1 VRHTLRTFRREAG
14 FAAFAVLMLAIG
26 IGANTAVFSIADT
39 VLVKPLPFRDPGR
52 LVWVANTGKGGGLS
66 AVTSR
71 TSNLRDWRRLNHSF
85 TDLGAYFAFFDYG
98 GYTLTGLGEP
108 ERLVGVGVT
117 RTFLD
122 VLGVQPAP
130 GRNFVDEECVWNGRP
145 AVILTYPFW
154 QRRFGGDAAVVGR
167 SLTLNGVAS
176 VVVGVLPASF
186 DFASIFSPGSR
197 IDLLRPFPVSDE
209 TDRQGNTLATVGR
222 LKPGV
227 SVAQAQED
235 LDRIN
240 AQLKREDPGRW
251 GLGAAVTPLRAQVS
265 GRFRRALILLMCGV
279 GAVLLIACA
288 NLSNLLLARS
298 VSRRKEMA
306 MRSALGASRGRLVR
320 QMLTESFV
328 LALAGAALGT
338 LLAWALVRAVAGTT
352 AISIPLLAT
361 VALDWRALA
370 FTAAAAA
377 ATGLIFGLVPA
388 LQVSRRGD
396 LEALN
401 DAGRGTSEG
410 RARASIRSALMVAE
424 MAMACMLIV
433 GAGLLLRSFVTLLDV
448 DLGFDAGHA
457 AKWRIDPGR
466 RYAQVEDRRVFY
478 QRLVERVEGLP
489 GVTAVGM
496 TDALPFGRNRSWTI
510 QARGETY
517 GPGQVPTAFPRLVDP
532 GYLGAMRIALVAGRG
547 FTPFDTSD
555 TEPVMVVNQTLAR
568 QLWPGR
574 DAVGQVALI
583 GRSEWHVVGVV
594 ADVHHGSLEQQS
606 GLEMY
611 MPIAQQT
618 DFGSLELVVRS
629 TVPPASLAPGLRAA
643 LHDLDPAVP
652 LGEFTT
658 LQGLVDQA
666 VSPRRFLLQV
676 FGAFALAALALAA
689 LGIYG
694 VVAYS
699 VRQRQQEFGIRMA
712 LGASGPRVQASVL
725 GRTLAL
731 ALAGV
736 AIGAAG
742 ALALGRAVASLLY
755 GVQPTDPATFAA
767 VAALLTAVA
776 VLAAYV
782 PARRASRVDLAEV
795 LRSA

>member
-1 VRHTLRTFRREAG
+1 
-14 FAAFAVLMLAIG
+14 
-26 IGANTAVFSIADT
+26 
-39 VLVKPLPFRDPGR
+39 
-52 LVWVANTGKGGGLS
+52 
-66 AVTSR
+66 
-71 TSNLRDWRRLNHSF
+71 
-85 TDLGAYFAFFDYG
+85 
-98 GYTLTGLGEP
+98 
-108 ERLVGVGVT
+108 
-117 RTFLD
+117 
-122 VLGVQPAP
+122 
-130 GRNFVDEECVWNGRP
+130 
-145 AVILTYPFW
+145 
-154 QRRFGGDAAVVGR
+154 
-167 SLTLNGVAS
+167 
-176 VVVGVLPASF
+176 
-186 DFASIFSPGSR
+186 
-197 IDLLRPFPVSDE
+197 
-209 TDRQGNTLATVGR
+209 
-222 LKPGV
+222 
-227 SVAQAQED
+227 
-235 LDRIN
+235 
-240 AQLKREDPGRW
+240 
-251 GLGAAVTPLRAQVS
+251 
-265 GRFRRALILLMCGV
+265 
-279 GAVLLIACA
+279 
-288 NLSNLLLARS
+288 
-298 VSRRKEMA
+298 
-306 MRSALGASRGRLVR
+306 
-320 QMLTESFV
+320 
-328 LALAGAALGT
+328 
-338 LLAWALVRAVAGTT
+338 
-352 AISIPLLAT
+352 
-361 VALDWRALA
+361 
-370 FTAAAAA
+370 
-377 ATGLIFGLVPA
+377 
-388 LQVSRRGD
+388 
-396 LEALN
+396 
-401 DAGRGTSEG
+401 
-410 RARASIRSALMVAE
+410 
-424 MAMACMLIV
+424 
-433 GAGLLLRSFVTLLDV
+433 
-448 DLGFDAGHA
+448 
-457 AKWRIDPGR
+457 
-466 RYAQVEDRRVFY
+466 
-478 QRLVERVEGLP
+478 
-489 GVTAVGM
+489 
-496 TDALPFGRNRSWTI
+496 
-510 QARGETY
+510 
-517 GPGQVPTAFPRLVDP
+517 
-532 GYLGAMRIALVAGRG
+532 MRIALVAGRG

-712 LGASGPRVQASVL
+712 LGASGPRVLASVL

-755 GVQPTDPATFAA
+755 GVQPRDPATFAA

>member
-1 VRHTLRTFRREAG
+1 
-14 FAAFAVLMLAIG
+14 M
-26 IGANTAVFSIADT
+26 
-39 VLVKPLPFRDPGR
+39 
-52 LVWVANTGKGGGLS
+52 
-66 AVTSR
+66 
-71 TSNLRDWRRLNHSF
+71 
-85 TDLGAYFAFFDYG
+85 
-98 GYTLTGLGEP
+98 
-108 ERLVGVGVT
+108 GVGVT

-145 AVILTYPFW
+145 AVILTYAFW
-154 QRRFGGDAAVVGR
+154 QRRFGGDPAVVGR
-167 SLTLNGVAS
+167 SLTLNGQAS

-197 IDLLRPFPVSDE
+197 IDILTPFPVSDE
-209 TDRQGNTLATVGR
+209 TDRYGNTLATVGR
-222 LKPGV
+222 LKPGA

-235 LDRIN
+235 LDGIN
-240 AQLKREDPGRW
+240 EQLKREDPGRW

-265 GRFRRALILLMCGV
+265 GRFRRALVVLMCGV

-306 MRSALGASRGRLVR
+306 MRSALGASRGRLIR
-320 QMLTESFV
+320 QMLTES
-328 LALAGAALGT
+328 LMLSLTGAALGT

-361 VALDWRALA
+361 VALDGRALA

-377 ATGLIFGLVPA
+377 ATGLLFGLVPA

-396 LEALN
+396 PEALN

-410 RARASIRSALMVAE
+410 RARTSIRGALMVAE

-433 GAGLLLRSFVTLLDV
+433 GAGLLLRSFVTLVDV

-457 AKWRIDPGR
+457 AKWRIDPGQ
-466 RYAQVEDRRVFY
+466 RYGQVEDRRVFY
-478 QRLVERVEGLP
+478 TQLAQRVEGLP
-489 GVTAVGM
+489 GVTAVGL
-496 TDALPFGRNRSWTI
+496 TDSLPLGRNRSWSI

-517 GPGQVPTAFPRLVDP
+517 AQGQVPVAFPRLVDP
-532 GYLGAMRIALVAGRG
+532 GYLGAMRIAIVAGRG
-547 FTPFDTSD
+547 FSPFDTSD
-555 TEPVMVVNQTLAR
+555 TERVMVVNQTLAR
-568 QLWPGR
+568 RLWPGR
-574 DAVGQVALI
+574 DAVGQVVLV
-583 GRSEWHVVGVV
+583 GPGEWHVVGVA
-594 ADVHHGSLEQQS
+594 ADVRQGSLEQET
-606 GLEMY
+606 GPEMY

-618 DFGSLELVVRS
+618 DWNSLELIVRS
-629 TVPPASLAPGLRAA
+629 TVPPASLAAGVRAA

-652 LGEFTT
+652 VGGFTT
-658 LQGLVDQA
+658 LQDLVDQA

-694 VVAYS
+694 VVSYS
-699 VRQRQQEFGIRMA
+699 VRQREQEFGIRMA
-712 LGASGPRVQASVL
+712 LGASGPRVLAGVL

-731 ALAGV
+731 ALTGV

-742 ALALGRAVASLLY
+742 ALALASAVASLLY
-755 GVQPTDPATFAA
+755 GVEATDPATFVV
-767 VAALLTAVA
+767 VATLLTVVA